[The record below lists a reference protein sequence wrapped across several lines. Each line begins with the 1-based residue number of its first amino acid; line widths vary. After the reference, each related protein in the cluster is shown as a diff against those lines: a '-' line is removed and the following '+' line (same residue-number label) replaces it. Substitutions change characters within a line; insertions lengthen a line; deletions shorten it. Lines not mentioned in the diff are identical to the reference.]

1 MSKKKK
7 PPQTNKKAATD
18 SEITNSISDIQHEEI
33 KHLVKYVRA
42 SFSGPVPPPD
52 MLREYEKILPGSA
65 DRLFRLTENE
75 QNKNGQHITESQKND
90 KRRIYCTTLISF
102 FIVAAAILAIWLDY
116 SLEGVF
122 IILASLFPTFLKE
135 LLKFFA
141 KAP

>member
-1 MSKKKK
+1 MKRFKDYVAEQLAEAKGASLTQSQKAIRFAANAHRK
-7 PPQTNKKAATD
+7 QTRTD
-18 SEITNSISDIQHEEI
+18 GR
-33 KHLVKYVRA
+33 Y
-42 SFSGPVPPPD
+42 
-52 MLREYEKILPGSA
+52 
-65 DRLFRLTENE
+65 
-75 QNKNGQHITESQKND
+75 QKND

-102 FIVAAAILAIWLDY
+102 FIVVAAILAIWLDY